1 MKNKVLKFVIL
12 IIVFS
17 ILITEV
23 CSCISYATETDGGS
37 TVTPPTTQTPEPTP
51 EPKPDPTPTPTPEPD
66 PTPTPEPKPEEPKNE
81 VTNST
86 NNEVSSNT
94 TNNTIGNT
102 NTSVE
107 NNTVENNTVDEN
119 VVDEEPVEEEKPEHI
134 VSAETN
140 YDRGATKSVDLS
152 KVGIKNLKVY
162 AINSKGKKEKVS
174 LEEEFEMQG
183 YNYTCKVDK
192 DVEKLEFEYTE
203 SNKDIK
209 VEIIGNDDLNKSNN
223 TIIILARDTGLGRI
237 ATYQI
242 KVLKDIEEVVNA
254 EVVEQETEV
263 IENNIVDEKEEK
275 NIFQEYKIQI
285 VIGAIVLALIILIII
300 LKVKQHRE
308 YGKGRR
314 AQNKKSSK
322 R

>member
-23 CSCISYATETDGGS
+23 CSCISYATETDGES
-37 TVTPPTTQTPEPTP
+37 TVTPPTTQTPESTP

-66 PTPTPEPKPEEPKNE
+66 PTPTPEPEEPKNE

-94 TNNTIGNT
+94 TTNNTTGNT

-275 NIFQEYKIQI
+275 NIFQEYKIPI
-285 VIGAIVLALIILIII
+285 VIGAIVLVLIILIII

>member
-37 TVTPPTTQTPEPTP
+37 SVTPPTTQTPEPTP

-66 PTPTPEPKPEEPKNE
+66 PTPTPEPKPEPEEPKNE

-94 TNNTIGNT
+94 TTNNTTGNT

-107 NNTVENNTVDEN
+107 NNTVENNTTDEN
-119 VVDEEPVEEEKPEHI
+119 IVDEEPVEEEKPEHI

-140 YDRGATKSVDLS
+140 YDRGASKSVDLS
-152 KVGIKNLKVY
+152 KVGIKNLKIY
-162 AINSKGKKEKVS
+162 AIDKNGKKEKVS
-174 LEEEFEMQG
+174 LEETFEMQG
-183 YNYTCKVDK
+183 YNYTCKVDE

-209 VEIIGNDDLNKSNN
+209 VEIIGNDDLTKSNN
-223 TIIILARDTGLGRI
+223 TVIILARDTGLGRI

-254 EVVEQETEV
+254 EVVEQETEKTEEITSEV
-263 IENNIVDEKEEK
+263 QEK
-275 NIFQEYKIQI
+275 NFFEQYKTII
-285 VIGAIVLALIILIII
+285 IISAIVLVLIILIII
-300 LKVKQHRE
+300 KAKQKKD
-308 YGKGRR
+308 YGKGKR
-314 AQNKKSSK
+314 AQSKS
-322 R
+322 RR